1 MTFKEIDNNYK
12 GGIPAGFDLVVV
24 EKKEVLK
31 NNFNGAMVLYG
42 FDEIGMFTNTTMGF
56 VSPIYG
62 FLGEEKSLKREEIW
76 TK

>member
-1 MTFKEIDNNYK
+1 
-12 GGIPAGFDLVVV
+12 
-24 EKKEVLK
+24 
-31 NNFNGAMVLYG
+31 
-42 FDEIGMFTNTTMGF
+42 MFTNTTMGF